1 MEEYLFFFR
10 MGVYSERLISMDGVI
25 VSKITKVIATIDTV
39 TIISSVFNFLVLN
52 KDKNVIDNSI
62 NTFTNLLIN
71 SLGLIIIITTKRNVH
86 VSQIYQAY
94 ICETCTFLFVVKT
107 FLGKQTINTHNFV
120 QEWRCRYQENLL

>member
-71 SLGLIIIITTKRNVH
+71 SLGLIIIITT
-86 VSQIYQAY
+86 
-94 ICETCTFLFVVKT
+94 
-107 FLGKQTINTHNFV
+107 
-120 QEWRCRYQENLL
+120 

>member
-1 MEEYLFFFR
+1 

-71 SLGLIIIITTKRNVH
+71 SLGLIIIIIT
-86 VSQIYQAY
+86 
-94 ICETCTFLFVVKT
+94 
-107 FLGKQTINTHNFV
+107 
-120 QEWRCRYQENLL
+120 